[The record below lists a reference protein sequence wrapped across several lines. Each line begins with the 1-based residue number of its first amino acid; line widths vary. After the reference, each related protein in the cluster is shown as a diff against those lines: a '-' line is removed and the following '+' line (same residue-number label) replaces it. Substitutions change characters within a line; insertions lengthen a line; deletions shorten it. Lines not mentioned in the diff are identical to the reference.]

1 MSDRNDR
8 IIHVLIQ
15 ITLAGVALAT
25 VTAFFA
31 RHAWAAELLTHFPV
45 HYLMVLAGVGLLCLL
60 RRQYRLAAV
69 AALLAIPNLW
79 QAGPYLVPFF
89 VTTSVAENPGDG
101 VQVISLNLQYSNRD
115 YAGVRQYLA
124 DADAGVLVLPEFTPA
139 WAAELREVTS
149 RYPYSMAITQRSPWG
164 LGVFSRYPL
173 RDARFVDLGVPGS
186 VNVHAILMLPG
197 QPVELAAAHLASPSS
212 PARGAQ
218 RNIQLR
224 RLADLLADDSRP
236 AASQAM
242 PRLVVGDLNVTP
254 FSPYFGDLL
263 EATGMEDARRVHGV
277 LGTWP
282 TWLPAGQIHIDHC
295 LAEPG
300 LGVVR
305 VSRGPAVGSDHY
317 PLEIMLRTPG

>member
-1 MSDRNDR
+1 VSDRNDK

-15 ITLAGVALAT
+15 ITLAAVALAT

-31 RHAWAAELLTHFPV
+31 RHAWVAELFTHFPV
-45 HYLMVLAGVGLLCLL
+45 HYLMVLAAAGLLCLL
-60 RRQYRLAAV
+60 RRQYRLAVV
-69 AALLAIPNLW
+69 AAVLAIPSLW

-101 VQVISLNLQYSNRD
+101 IEVISLNLQYRNRD
-115 YAGVRQYLA
+115 YARVRQYLTDA
-124 DADAGVLVLPEFTPA
+124 DADVLVLPELTPA
-139 WAAELREVTS
+139 WASELREITS

-186 VNVHAILMLPG
+186 VNVHAIVELPG
-197 QPVELAAAHLASPSS
+197 QPVALVAAHLSSPSS
-212 PARGAQ
+212 PARGVQ
-218 RNIQLR
+218 RNTQLR
-224 RLADLLADDSRP
+224 KLADLLAQRARP
-236 AASQAM
+236 AI

-254 FSPYFGDLL
+254 FSPYFRDLL
-263 EATGMEDARRVHGV
+263 EASGLEDARRVHGL

-282 TWLPAGQIHIDHC
+282 VRLPAGRIPIDHC

-300 LGVVR
+300 LGVAR

-317 PLEIMLRTPG
+317 PLEITLRTPG